1 MSSDNSGT
9 HTSQVDNNSGPKLP
23 HRQPAR
29 YNPTFPTVV
38 TEKDGDFKMRNQQ
51 PIQKAQTFSILD
63 DKNTRKSAALD
74 QKRIESNFR
83 KQKIKKSKED
93 TTNKSK

>member
-9 HTSQVDNNSGPKLP
+9 HTSQVDNNSGSKLP

-51 PIQKAQTFSILD
+51 PIQKAQTFSLLD
-63 DKNTRKSAALD
+63 DKNTRKGAALD